1 VHDGF
6 PVKNSIGRILW
17 LVCAGSGLCAGWGG
31 WREICA
37 YYKNLITGR
46 DTMKKI
52 FVVIAVAAGLAF
64 SARPAF
70 LQTERPDAQ
79 HEHGTRGGGMM
90 QGGMMCPM
98 MGMGGMGMMGESGG
112 MMGGMGGMMGGRGGD
127 PKMMAQMM
135 QMRGEMMMKMG
146 EVMMK
151 HGKMMQQGQTK

>member
-1 VHDGF
+1 
-6 PVKNSIGRILW
+6 
-17 LVCAGSGLCAGWGG
+17 
-31 WREICA
+31 
-37 YYKNLITGR
+37 
-46 DTMKKI
+46 MKKI

-151 HGKMMQQGQTK
+151 HGKMMQQGQTKYKSSFSAIRFAVLLRRADVRASERRLLNGTGSYGSRVI